1 MGSRVAWGCA
11 MSAPHSA
18 LDRMLSGPTECR
30 VGHIWGGA
38 PWHPISEIGTVR
50 SWVDAG
56 NMRHGAK
63 SHWLEMR

>member
-1 MGSRVAWGCA
+1 

-38 PWHPISEIGTVR
+38 PWHPIERLDEIQ
-50 SWVDAG
+50 SWIEDG
-56 NMRHGAK
+56 KRKHGAK
-63 SHWLEMR
+63 SHWLETR